1 MTTCVIDQVRRFTV
15 NYGYDSTTPLWKEER
30 KQELTERL
38 KALIHLNDDEATRRP
53 YVTEPYV
60 ETDGLYTGVRIRQI
74 THLPDDYRRWL
85 TRSADDI
92 YQEVM
97 Q

>member
-1 MTTCVIDQVRRFTV
+1 M

-30 KQELTERL
+30 KQQLVERL
-38 KALIHLNDDEATRRP
+38 VALIHLNDDEATRRP

-74 THLPDDYRRWL
+74 TNCPLTTSVGRRAAR
-85 TRSADDI
+85 TTFTKR
-92 YQEVM
+92 
-97 Q
+97 

>member
-1 MTTCVIDQVRRFTV
+1 V

-30 KQELTERL
+30 KQQLVERL
-38 KALIHLNDDEATRRP
+38 VALIHLNDYEATRRP

-74 THLPDDYRRWL
+74 TNCPADYQRWL